1 MASMRAGSRRSRGAR
16 RSRSSTAMT
25 SRRGRRTGVTNSKS
39 PAVVTIFA
47 VRSAAVL
54 ALGLAA
60 GCALKGDVRKVELQ
74 VEALRAD
81 QAKSDE
87 ARSAERDTILAAVRL
102 LQQALATQQAY
113 LVQMRGDLRTEL
125 LSVQQQLVAVQ
136 ELTGQSQ
143 QRLTEL
149 RSRIESRAQQPDPG
163 AAGGAPVGPSGNP
176 AGPGPDQM
184 YDVSLQQY
192 RRGSLATARLGF
204 RELLRVFPTHERAPD
219 ALFYVGETWASESAD
234 SAAAVYQQVVKT
246 YANSPRAPSALYK
259 LGLLAEQ
266 RGDKA
271 AARTYYSRV
280 IAGYP
285 RSDEAK
291 LARDKLQRLG
301 R

>member
-1 MASMRAGSRRSRGAR
+1 
-16 RSRSSTAMT
+16 
-25 SRRGRRTGVTNSKS
+25 
-39 PAVVTIFA
+39 VVTIFA

-74 VEALRAD
+74 VEALQAD
-81 QAKSDE
+81 LAKSDA
-87 ARSAERDTILAAVRL
+87 ARAAERDTILAAVRL

-163 AAGGAPVGPSGNP
+163 MPATGGAPVGPSGKP

-184 YDVSLQQY
+184 YDISLQQY

-204 RELLRVFPTHERAPD
+204 REFLRVFPTHERAPD
-219 ALFYVGETWASESAD
+219 ALFYIGESFEQTSPD
-234 SAAAVYQQVVKT
+234 SAAAVYDQLVRA
-246 YANSPRAPSALYK
+246 YPNSPRAPSALYK

-271 AARTYYSRV
+271 TARSFYSRV

-285 RSDEAK
+285 RSPEAD
-291 LARDKLQRLG
+291 LARQNQQRL
-301 R
+301 RP